1 MYQMKV
7 NTLNGV
13 YVYILKGEFNHE
25 NLEISFW
32 NIINRIKRICII
44 PISIGW
50 CSNTMSA
57 NGEAGGSAGLFVAI
71 LLLAGGIVSI
81 CVRKSVKKGGNIAL
95 VVLFGLAALLGFTGA
110 GSYGDLYIWSFWC
123 LINAVLAVVALVK
136 MKKSLKTA

>member
-1 MYQMKV
+1 MKTWKLV
-7 NTLNGV
+7 SGILSIVLSVFVLFQSALAGV
-13 YVYILKGEFNHE
+13 A
-25 NLEISFW
+25 
-32 NIINRIKRICII
+32 
-44 PISIGW
+44 
-50 CSNTMSA
+50 NTMSA

-95 VVLFGLAALLGFTGA
+95 VVLFGLAALFRFTGA

>member
-1 MYQMKV
+1 MVFIYRF
-7 NTLNGV
+7 GR
-13 YVYILKGEFNHE
+13 E
-25 NLEISFW
+25 NLIMKTWKLVSG
-32 NIINRIKRICII
+32 IL
-44 PISIGW
+44 SIVLSVFVLFQSALAGVA
-50 CSNTMSA
+50 NTMSA

-95 VVLFGLAALLGFTGA
+95 VVLFGLAALFGFTGA

>member
-1 MYQMKV
+1 MKTWKLV
-7 NTLNGV
+7 SGILSIVLSVFVLFQSALAGV
-13 YVYILKGEFNHE
+13 A
-25 NLEISFW
+25 
-32 NIINRIKRICII
+32 
-44 PISIGW
+44 
-50 CSNTMSA
+50 NTMSA

-95 VVLFGLAALLGFTGA
+95 VVFGLAALFGFTGA

-123 LINAVLAVVALVK
+123 LINAVLAVIALVK

>member
-1 MYQMKV
+1 MKV

-50 CSNTMSA
+50 GVANTMSA

-95 VVLFGLAALLGFTGA
+95 VVLFGLAALFGFTGA

>member
-1 MYQMKV
+1 MVPLKLFMKTGKLV
-7 NTLNGV
+7 SGILSIVFLLFKSALAGV
-13 YVYILKGEFNHE
+13 T
-25 NLEISFW
+25 
-32 NIINRIKRICII
+32 
-44 PISIGW
+44 
-50 CSNTMSA
+50 NTMPA
-57 NGEAGGSAGLFVAI
+57 NGEAGRSAELFVAI

-95 VVLFGLAALLGFTGA
+95 VVLFGLAALFGFTGA

>member
-1 MYQMKV
+1 MKV

-50 CSNTMSA
+50 RSQYNVSKWR
-57 NGEAGGSAGLFVAI
+57 SRRKPGLFVAI

-95 VVLFGLAALLGFTGA
+95 VVLFGLAALFGFTGA